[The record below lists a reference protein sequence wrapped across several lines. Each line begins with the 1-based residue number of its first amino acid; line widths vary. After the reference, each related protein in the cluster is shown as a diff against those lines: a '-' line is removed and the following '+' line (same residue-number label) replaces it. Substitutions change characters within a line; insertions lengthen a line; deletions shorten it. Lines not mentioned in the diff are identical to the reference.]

1 MRGRMLRGMLSV
13 VVMAALCAGSGR
25 AGDCGA
31 GWETGFTLQG
41 IQGVVRAVTTFDD
54 GGGRAVYIGGQFEY
68 AGRTRVRNIVKWTAE
83 HGYEALGEGVDDV
96 GVFALCVYDDGDG
109 EALYV
114 GGQFESA
121 GGSPASRI
129 ARWDGAQWEGLS
141 ASTVFPGH
149 PSAVYALHA
158 TDLGDGEAL
167 YVGGTFWEINGLG
180 ARNLA
185 RYRGGQFELVDAA
198 LLQNRDVHMLASVVG
213 AQGPELFVY
222 SSSPPP
228 SLGGYRF
235 HRWVGGQW
243 STLPLLTSFDPVAI
257 VGHDDGTGAAMYAGG
272 MFETGGSVT
281 ARNVVRSR
289 DGVWEVV
296 GANALLSGQTID
308 SFLVVEEG
316 GEDVLYAGGATH
328 LRWDGASWTT
338 IGGGAHVGSMLTRA
352 PVGGTERLCA
362 VARLVDER
370 MIRPRV
376 WDGAVWEAWSDGED
390 LGLTEGASA
399 LVTHVDSEGV
409 AGVVAAGVTLPGANA
424 HQGVRRWDGGAWA
437 TLPVG
442 DNAYTARSA
451 LLAQSAG
458 ARGLYVGGNF
468 TTAGGA
474 SALSVALHDGAS
486 WSSPG
491 GGLTFAE
498 PGAREVRAIA
508 VYDDGTGP
516 SLYVGGTFR
525 DASPSGASARHGVA
539 RWDGTQWRALG
550 EGTLGVVRALEVFD
564 DGSGARL
571 YAGGTF
577 QRMGNA
583 RSWGIASWDGT
594 VWHDTSLGVFG
605 DVYAMGVWEGAGGAL
620 LYVGGSFQTTR
631 SGAGVAAV
639 ETRGIVSWDGA
650 EWRGLGRAPH
660 VGVVGNGSVV
670 RSIVVEERPESASG
684 HTVLVG
690 GSFRIAGAISTVG
703 VARWDGAGWMRVGD
717 GLGDGS
723 RVVSAMTLGEGQEGE
738 PWLYVSGTF
747 VEIGGEASARF
758 AAYRLCGSYCPA
770 DANGDRRIDF
780 LDLNHV
786 LSGFGE
792 ASTPGAARAGDLN
805 GDGTVDFLDLNLV
818 LSWFGVAC

>member
-1 MRGRMLRGMLSV
+1 MRGRMLRGMSA
-13 VVMAALCAGSGR
+13 VVMGALCVGAGR
-25 AGDCGA
+25 AGDCEP
-31 GWETGFTLQG
+31 GWVTGFTLQG

-54 GGGRAVYIGGQFEY
+54 GGGRAVYIGGQFEH
-68 AGRTRVRNIVKWTAE
+68 AGRTRARNIVKWTSE
-83 HGYEALGEGVDDV
+83 RGYEALGEGVDDV

-114 GGQFESA
+114 GGQFETA
-121 GGSPASRI
+121 GGLPASRI
-129 ARWDGAQWEGLS
+129 ARWNGAQWAGLS
-141 ASTVFPGH
+141 ASTVYPGH
-149 PSAVYALHA
+149 PSGVYALHV
-158 TDLGDGEAL
+158 TDLGDGAAL

-180 ARNLA
+180 ARNLT
-185 RYRGGQFELVDAA
+185 RYRGGQFEVVHAP
-198 LLQNRDVHMLASVVG
+198 LLQNRDVHMLTSIDG
-213 AQGPELFVY
+213 AQGPELYVY
-222 SSSPPP
+222 ASSAPP
-228 SLGGYRF
+228 SVDGHRF
-235 HRWVGGQW
+235 HRWVNGEW
-243 STLPLLTSFDPVAI
+243 STLPLLSSFVPVAI
-257 VGHDDGTGAAMYAGG
+257 VGHDDGSGAAMYAGG
-272 MFETGGSVT
+272 TFETGGSVT

-289 DGVWEVV
+289 GGVWEQV
-296 GANALLSGQTID
+296 GGNSLLPGQTID
-308 SFLVVEEG
+308 SFLVVGEG

-338 IGGGAHVGSMLTRA
+338 LGSGSHVGSMLTRA

-362 VARLVDER
+362 VGRLVDDR
-370 MIRPRV
+370 QIRPRV
-376 WDGAVWEAWSDGED
+376 WDGVAWEAWSDGED
-390 LGLTEGASA
+390 LGLTEGAAA

-409 AGVVAAGVTLPGANA
+409 SAVVAAGVALPGADA
-424 HQGVRRWDGGAWA
+424 HVGVRRWDGAAWT

-442 DNAYTARSA
+442 GNAYTARSA
-451 LLAQSAG
+451 VLAQNPV
-458 ARGLYVGGNF
+458 ARGLYVGGDF

-474 SALSVALHDGAS
+474 SALSVALHDGAT

-491 GGLTFAE
+491 GGLTFANA
-498 PGAREVRAIA
+498 GAREVRAIA

-525 DASPSGASARHGVA
+525 DASPSGAGARHGVA
-539 RWDGTQWRALG
+539 RWDGSQWRALG
-550 EGTLGVVRALEVFD
+550 AGTLGVVRALEVFD

-577 QRMGNA
+577 QVMGNA

-594 VWHDTSLGVFG
+594 VWHDTSLGLFG
-605 DVYAMGVWEGAGGAL
+605 DVYSMGVWEGAGGPL

-631 SGAGVAAV
+631 SGPGVPAV
-639 ETRGIVSWDGA
+639 EARGIVSWDGTT
-650 EWRGLGRAPH
+650 WRGLGRAPH

-670 RSIVVEERPESASG
+670 RSIVVEERPEAASG

-690 GSFRIAGAISTVG
+690 GSFRIAGAIPTVG

-717 GLGDGS
+717 GLGNGS
-723 RVVSAMTLGEGQEGE
+723 RVVSAMTLGEGPQGE

-792 ASTPGAARAGDLN
+792 ASPPSAPREGDVN
-805 GDGTVDFLDLNLV
+805 GDGVVDFLDLNVV
-818 LSWFGVAC
+818 LSAFGTAC